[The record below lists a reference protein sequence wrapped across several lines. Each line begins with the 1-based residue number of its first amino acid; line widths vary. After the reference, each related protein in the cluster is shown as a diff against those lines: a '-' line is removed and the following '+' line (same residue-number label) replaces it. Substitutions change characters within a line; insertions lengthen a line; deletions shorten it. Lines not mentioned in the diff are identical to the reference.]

1 MLCRS
6 GRGNAGA
13 PAAVARV
20 RGAAAGALSA
30 CLSVAAHGWAAAR
43 AGVGLEVPGS
53 TALVL
58 LFAAAAVTGALIAG
72 APALRESA
80 AALVAALGVAQ
91 VLGHAGLGFESG
103 HLHGGDLQLTPAM
116 LAAHAA
122 AVLVAALLVH
132 GTGAACRAALG
143 ALARALPSRAPA
155 PPVADRVLLP
165 IAHRDRVVLRVFARQ
180 GLSSR
185 GPPLGFVH

>member
-43 AGVGLEVPGS
+43 SGAELAAPGS

-58 LFAAAAVTGALIAG
+58 LLAAAAVTGALVG
-72 APALRESA
+72 SAPALRDSA
-80 AALVAALGVAQ
+80 AGLVAALGAAQ
-91 VLGHAGLGFESG
+91 VLGHVGLGFESG
-103 HLHGGDLQLTPAM
+103 HVHGGDLQLTPAM

-122 AVLVAALLVH
+122 AVLAAALLVH

-143 ALARALPSRAPA
+143 ALARALPLLAPLV
-155 PPVADRVLLP
+155 PVADRTVLP
-165 IAHRDRVVLRVFARQ
+165 IAHRDRVVLRVFVRD
-180 GLSSR
+180 GLRSR
-185 GPPLGFVH
+185 GPPRALAL

>member
-43 AGVGLEVPGS
+43 AGAGPELPGS

-58 LFAAAAVTGALIAG
+58 LLAAAALTGALVASVPAVRGGAAG
-72 APALRESA
+72 
-80 AALVAALGVAQ
+80 LVAALGVAQ
-91 VLGHAGLGFESG
+91 VLGHIGLGFESG

-116 LAAHAA
+116 LAAHAV

-143 ALARALPSRAPA
+143 ALARALPLRIPA
-155 PPVADRVLLP
+155 VPVADRTVLP

-185 GPPLGFVH
+185 GPPAGRAH